1 MSAAAY
7 FLALLLTLAIE
18 SPVYAALLR
27 LVDGVRWRDGLRDGA
42 AVNLISHPL
51 AFLVLAPRLI
61 PALGVTAGVLCIE
74 VLVVAGE
81 AALLRLRR
89 SGGFAWLQGMSVV
102 ANGLSFAAGLILI
115 R

>member
-1 MSAAAY
+1 MTAAAY
-7 FLALLLTLAIE
+7 LLALFLTLALE

-27 LVDGVRWRDGLRDGA
+27 LVDGLRWRDGLRHGI
-42 AVNLISHPL
+42 AVNLISHPI

-61 PALGVTAGVLCIE
+61 PALGITAGVLCIE
-74 VLVVAGE
+74 ALVVIGE
-81 AALLRLRR
+81 AALLRMRR